1 MLQSEYMTQVNLTPV
16 YLEETIQS
24 DWYLEKNLNSLE
36 RSDGGFSYT
45 AGDAAG
51 NKLLSKERYRIN
63 NSVLLFA
70 LRHRNRGRERKD
82 RYGFNRSSSSSSFT
96 PPFTNLCTVEVKRRR
111 RRRNEEKRIILCVIN
126 QDLVLV

>member
-16 YLEETIQS
+16 YLEVTIQS
-24 DWYLEKNLNSLE
+24 DWYLEKNLDSLE
-36 RSDGGFSYT
+36 WSDGGFSYT

-82 RYGFNRSSSSSSFT
+82 RYGFNRSSSSSFT

-111 RRRNEEKRIILCVIN
+111 RRNEEKRIILCVMN